1 MDYMTYEQVAAR
13 LGMARSTLV
22 KKLREYQQ
30 RTGNAIRPDRTE
42 PTTIQRHLF
51 RADRLS
57 EFRRALDAVGGLR
70 PRGRPKKAM

>member
-1 MDYMTYEQVAAR
+1 MDYLTYAQVASR
-13 LGMARSTLV
+13 LGMARSTLA

-51 RADRLS
+51 RSDRLS

-70 PRGRPKKAM
+70 PRGRPKKSV